1 MAPSFLSPSRVSPG
15 QGRLMNS
22 HGRWPTCGRAS
33 PWMPVAP
40 TAGAPFRGSD
50 RWRHRLSTGCGLGC
64 RLGLH
69 PWLIIK
75 RPLRGLH
82 GTSRVGRVN
91 RPDMSL
97 PTTVGS
103 VDPTLLGCLLERARC
118 IVFLRHGERPGGH
131 KVRPYE
137 RQQHPPTVPAACTS
151 RSFDTLMAGKLRAG
165 EHDVSCSYDGERP
178 GGHKVRPYERQ
189 QHPPTVPAACNATTG
204 GPCGRWRLAFGE
216 LVGRKKK
223 NGGATPSSKSLPRGI
238 SSSFAAMP

>member
-1 MAPSFLSPSRVSPG
+1 VVAHTATTAPRCSAWPVRAMAPSFLSPSRVSPG

-137 RQQHPPTVPAACTS
+137 RQQHPPTVPAAC
-151 RSFDTLMAGKLRAG
+151 
-165 EHDVSCSYDGERP
+165 
-178 GGHKVRPYERQ
+178 
-189 QHPPTVPAACNATTG
+189 NATTG